1 MNLDLKRYPRFVDLQ
16 ETCSC
21 LPAAHTCM
29 PPRLMWNLTFP
40 RQAAFTVVLTC
51 IPPAASATTC
61 SLLPFILDAW
71 HEPSQNEDAAHLDS
85 SAVYMRDLDSRS
97 GSVSS
102 LGGGGMGDHEEATAT
117 TQLDKGDD
125 GTPAAGA
132 PMPYDNTRSASS
144 NGEDRAGGLRRG
156 DIDKLEEN
164 AQTMATGLV
173 LRQEKVCVV
182 GVCLILFSANAIVCH
197 GTGVRSVFIL
207 FLSVLSI
214 APHRE
219 NFDACDKMDASI

>member
-1 MNLDLKRYPRFVDLQ
+1 
-16 ETCSC
+16 
-21 LPAAHTCM
+21 
-29 PPRLMWNLTFP
+29 
-40 RQAAFTVVLTC
+40 
-51 IPPAASATTC
+51 
-61 SLLPFILDAW
+61 
-71 HEPSQNEDAAHLDS
+71 
-85 SAVYMRDLDSRS
+85 MRDLDSRL

-117 TQLDKGDD
+117 TQLDRGDD

-164 AQTMATGLV
+164 AQTMTTGLG

-197 GTGVRSVFIL
+197 GTGVRSFL
-207 FLSVLSI
+207 YYFSLCFLSHPIAKTSMRATKWTPAYDRDLSYSFVC
-214 APHRE
+214 A
-219 NFDACDKMDASI
+219 NTKSQLLYLCACSRTKLAASRRGAVG